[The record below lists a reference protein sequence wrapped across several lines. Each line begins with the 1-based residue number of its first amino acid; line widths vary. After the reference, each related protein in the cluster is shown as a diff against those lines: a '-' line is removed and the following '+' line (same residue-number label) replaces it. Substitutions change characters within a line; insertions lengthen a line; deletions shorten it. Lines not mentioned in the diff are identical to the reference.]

1 MIWVQRV
8 WLKLRALFARSS
20 VDVELDEE
28 LRFHLEHE
36 IEKNLRD
43 GMDPK
48 EARRQA
54 LVAFGGMQRFKEE
67 TRDSRG
73 VRPVE
78 DLFQDLRYGARG
90 LKRAPAFALVAIMTL
105 ALGIGANTAI
115 FSVVSGVLLN
125 PLPYDEPENLVAIY
139 TRFTPESGYDFP
151 EYAVGSPEYFDYGNQ
166 NNTMEHVAA
175 ISTEMVTITAGLG
188 DPEVV
193 TAGAVSSSM
202 FPVLRTPP
210 FLGRT
215 LVSTDDGAEPVP
227 VVVLGYDLWQR
238 RFGGDSSVIGETV
251 ELGVEVE
258 EYDMT
263 GEIVGVMPPGF
274 AFPTPDTQL
283 WTQLPLDP
291 ARTWRGGHWFYMI
304 ARLKPDVTYEQSET
318 EMATMMARWADVYP
332 EHHVG
337 HFLFLKPLLDD
348 FVANIRPALLLL
360 LGAVG
365 FVLLIACANVANLML
380 ARSEVRRREIAVRTA
395 LGAKRSRLVRQLL
408 TESILLA
415 ALGGIVGCVL
425 SFVAVDALL
434 ALDGGS
440 IPRSDLVRLDARV
453 LGFATAVVLLTA
465 LLFGLMPAIQTAL
478 PDLTGAFKDRDQRTT
493 VGRGGLR
500 FRRALVVGETA
511 LAIVLVIGAGLMV
524 KSFRHLLQEDPGF
537 RTDNLLTAYFSLPA
551 ADYPAERATG
561 FFEQLTHRVE
571 ALPGVERT
579 AMASRR
585 PITSDRSQERFHI
598 EGWEAAQ
605 SGPLCCTASPVAA
618 GAGMFET
625 LEIPLVRGRLLDETD
640 RRDAPLVAV
649 IDEVLART
657 YWPSDDP
664 IGKRITW
671 TADGEYSTIVGIVRH
686 AQFDGLGTDNPTFYH
701 PYAQGPHFMARTMAI
716 LIRTTGDPSAVV
728 DPFREVVRSLDASVP
743 IIGLSTMDGI
753 LSRSVAPQRFMML
766 LLGVFA
772 LLALT
777 LGAIGVYG
785 VMAYAVA
792 QRRHEIG
799 IRLALGARSDA
810 VTRMVLKE
818 GGLLAL
824 AGVAAGLVAALA
836 ISHVMTGFL
845 FDVSA
850 TDPSTL
856 GSVALIMLGVGLL
869 ASYLPAR
876 HASRYDPISALR
888 TE

>member
-1 MIWVQRV
+1 VIWLQRV
-8 WLKLRALFARSS
+8 RLKLRALFARSS
-20 VDVELDEE
+20 VDVDLDDELQ
-28 LRFHLEHE
+28 FHIERE
-36 IEKNLRD
+36 IEKNVRA
-43 GMDPK
+43 GMEFE
-48 EARRQA
+48 EARRRA
-54 LVAFGGMQRFKEE
+54 LVAFGGMQQFKEE

-73 VRPVE
+73 VRFIE
-78 DLFQDLRYGARG
+78 DMLQDLRYAARG

-115 FSVVSGVLLN
+115 FSVVNGVLLQ

-151 EYAVGSPEYFDYGNQ
+151 EYAVGSPEYFDYVNQ

-175 ISTEMVTITAGLG
+175 ISTEMVTITAGSG
-188 DPEVV
+188 DPEIV
-193 TAGAVSSSM
+193 TGGAVSSSM

-210 FLGRT
+210 LLGRT
-215 LVSTDDGAEPVP
+215 LVPADDGAEPVP
-227 VVVLGYDLWQR
+227 VIVLGYDLWQR
-238 RFGGDSSVIGETV
+238 RFAGDSSVIGQTIA
-251 ELGVEVE
+251 LGVEVE
-258 EYDMT
+258 EYNMT

-304 ARLKPDVTYEQSET
+304 ARLRTGVTYEQSEA
-318 EMATMMARWADVYP
+318 EMSTMMARWAEVYP

-348 FVANIRPALLLL
+348 YVADIRPALMLL

-395 LGAKRSRLVRQLL
+395 LGAKRGRIVRQLL
-408 TESILLA
+408 TESLMLA
-415 ALGGIVGCVL
+415 ALGGIMGCALSYVG
-425 SFVAVDALL
+425 VDAMLSL
-434 ALDGGS
+434 GGGS
-440 IPRSDLVRLDARV
+440 IPRNDLVALDARV
-453 LGFATAVVLLTA
+453 LLFTGAVVLLTA
-465 LLFGLMPAIQTAL
+465 LLFGLMPAMQAVVS
-478 PDLTGAFKDRDQRTT
+478 DLTGAFKDRDQRAT
-493 VGRGGLR
+493 VGRRGLR

-511 LAIVLVIGAGLMV
+511 LAIVLVVGAGLMV
-524 KSFRHLLQEDPGF
+524 KSFRHLAREDPGF

-551 ADYPAERATG
+551 SDYPAERAYE
-561 FFEQLTHRVE
+561 FFAQLAERVE
-571 ALPGVERT
+571 ALPGVERA

-585 PITSDRSQERFHI
+585 PITSDRSDERFHI
-598 EGWEAAQ
+598 EGWAVAQ
-605 SGPLCCTASPVAA
+605 SGPSCCTASPVTA
-618 GAGMFET
+618 GPGMFET
-625 LEIPLVRGRLLDETD
+625 LGISLVRGRLLDETD

-649 IDEVLART
+649 VDEVLART
-657 YWPSDDP
+657 YWPNEDP
-664 IGKRITW
+664 IGKRIAW
-671 TADGEYSTIVGIVRH
+671 TVDREYFTIVGVVRH
-686 AQFDGLGTDNPTFYH
+686 AQFDGIGTDNPTLYH
-701 PYAQGPHFMARTMAI
+701 PYQQAPDFMVRTMAI
-716 LIRTTGDPSAVV
+716 VIRTADDPSVV
-728 DPFREVVRSLDASVP
+728 VEPFRSVVRDLDPAVP
-743 IIGLSTMDGI
+743 IIGLNTMDEI
-753 LSRSVAPQRFMML
+753 LSWSVARPRFLMTL
-766 LLGVFA
+766 FCVFA

-785 VMAYAVA
+785 VMAYAVT

-799 IRLALGARSDA
+799 IRMALGARSDA

-850 TDPSTL
+850 TDPWTL

-888 TE
+888 VE